1 MNDEAL
7 IGCGWNPSS
16 SESNMAEI
24 VSDKTATAPYR
35 DNERPVLRTREDKE
49 KDLER
54 VRRNYQIHSNLKA
67 IKREPPSAFHA

>member
-1 MNDEAL
+1 
-7 IGCGWNPSS
+7 
-16 SESNMAEI
+16 MAEI
-24 VSDKTATAPYR
+24 VSDNTAKNKAPYR
-35 DNERPVLRTREDKE
+35 DNERPILRTREDKE